1 MPSLSVREGRKLQE
15 QLDWPL
21 SARGKEETKQAKKV
35 ERQVNAHRL
44 INVEVASP
52 EWSWD
57 NDIAG
62 SNIS

>member
-1 MPSLSVREGRKLQE
+1 MSSPSVRERRKLQE
-15 QLDWPL
+15 QSDWPL

-35 ERQVNAHRL
+35 ERQVNAQRL